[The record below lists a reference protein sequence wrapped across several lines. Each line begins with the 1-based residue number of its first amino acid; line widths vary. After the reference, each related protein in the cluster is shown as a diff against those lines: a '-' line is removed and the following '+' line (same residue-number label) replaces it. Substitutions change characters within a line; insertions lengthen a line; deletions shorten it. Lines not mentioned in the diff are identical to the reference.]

1 MSKSMAK
8 IISWFKAPELTNG
21 AKSAKLTTHVLV
33 GFALFTAGCS
43 GAQVSLENQFPTPLL
58 EPIPIKAGIVLN
70 EQLLSYNH
78 NEEIQGSGKFNIHI
92 GSAQRN
98 MFSRLG
104 DGLFSEYSVLGQL
117 AGNETVDAILLPEI
131 MQMQMALP
139 RQTRSEYFEVWM
151 RYRFH
156 FYDNEANLIGS
167 WDLPAYGKANQNDY
181 RGDEAGL
188 KAAALSACRDAMA
201 FFSLNFQSESVAARW
216 AAGEKGTPK
225 AAQET
230 SEDTTSEKT
239 LESAENSAA
248 EHEAADKIDALEEQK
263 TTEQA
268 QPVANETATESA
280 TESATE
286 NLTK

>member
-1 MSKSMAK
+1 MAK
-8 IISWFKAPELTNG
+8 FILWFDTPEPNQGGIG
-21 AKSAKLTTHVLV
+21 AILKFYAILAMVILTT
-33 GFALFTAGCS
+33 GCS
-43 GAQVSLENQFPTPLL
+43 GAQVSLESQFPTPLL
-58 EPIPIKAGIVLN
+58 EAIPIKAGIVIN
-70 EQLLSYNH
+70 EQLLNYNH
-78 NEEIQGSGKFNIHI
+78 NEEIKGSGKFNIHI

-98 MFSRLG
+98 MFNRLG
-104 DGLFSEYSVLGQL
+104 EGLFSEYSVLEQL
-117 AGNETVDAILLPEI
+117 TSNSDVDAILLPEI

-225 AAQET
+225 VTQET
-230 SEDTTSEKT
+230 SQETSQETAPEAIENTTAAEDRGAEKT
-239 LESAENSAA
+239 LAA
-248 EHEAADKIDALEEQK
+248 EEQETPEQTQPEATQ
-263 TTEQA
+263 
-268 QPVANETATESA
+268 
-280 TESATE
+280 
-286 NLTK
+286 NLTE

>member
-1 MSKSMAK
+1 MAK
-8 IISWFKAPELTNG
+8 IIPWLKTPELSQAGITTR
-21 AKSAKLTTHVLV
+21 LTAQVLL
-33 GFALFTAGCS
+33 GLALFTAGCG

-58 EPIPIKAGIVLN
+58 EPIPINAGIVLN
-70 EQLLSYNH
+70 KQLLSYNH
-78 NEEIQGSGKFNIHI
+78 YEEIQGSGKFNIDI

-104 DGLFSEYSVLGQL
+104 EGLFSEYSVLGQL
-117 AGNETVDAILLPEI
+117 AGNENVDAILLPEI
-131 MQMQMALP
+131 TQMQLALP

-181 RGDEAGL
+181 RGGEAGI

-230 SEDTTSEKT
+230 SAESTSENT
-239 LESAENSAA
+239 LEPAEHSAA
-248 EHEAADKIDALEEQK
+248 EHEAADKTVALAEHNS
-263 TTEQA
+263 TEQA
-268 QPVANETATESA
+268 QSVANGTVTESVTESA
-280 TESATE
+280 TEGLTE
-286 NLTK
+286 

>member
-1 MSKSMAK
+1 MSNSMAK
-8 IISWFKAPELTNG
+8 LIPWLKTLETSQSGMG
-21 AKSAKLTTHVLV
+21 AKLKTRLALAL
-33 GFALFTAGCS
+33 ALFTAGCS

-58 EPIPIKAGIVLN
+58 EPIPINAGIVLN
-70 EQLLSYNH
+70 EKLLGYNH

-104 DGLFSEYSVLGQL
+104 EGLFNNYTVLEQL
-117 AGNETVDAILLPEI
+117 AGNDNVDAILLPEI

-156 FYDNEANLIGS
+156 FYDNQANLLGS

-181 RGDEAGL
+181 RGDEAGI

-216 AAGEKGTPK
+216 AAGEKATPK
-225 AAQET
+225 VVQEL
-230 SEDTTSEKT
+230 S
-239 LESAENSAA
+239 LI
-248 EHEAADKIDALEEQK
+248 HI
-263 TTEQA
+263 
-268 QPVANETATESA
+268 
-280 TESATE
+280 
-286 NLTK
+286 

>member
-1 MSKSMAK
+1 MAK

-33 GFALFTAGCS
+33 GLALFTTGCS

-117 AGNETVDAILLPEI
+117 AASETVDAILLPEI

-216 AAGEKGTPK
+216 TAGEKGTPK

-230 SEDTTSEKT
+230 SAETTSEKT
-239 LESAENSAA
+239 LESAENSTA
-248 EHEAADKIDALEEQK
+248 EHEAAVKTDALEAQK

-268 QPVANETATESA
+268 QSV
-280 TESATE
+280 ATE
-286 NLTK
+286 NLTE

>member
-1 MSKSMAK
+1 MSKTMAT
-8 IISWFKAPELTNG
+8 IIPWLKTPAPSQAGISTRLTAQVLLG
-21 AKSAKLTTHVLV
+21 LT
-33 GFALFTAGCS
+33 LFTAGCG

-58 EPIPIKAGIVLN
+58 EPIPINAGIVLN

-78 NEEIQGSGKFNIHI
+78 NEEIQGSGKFNIDI

-104 DGLFSEYSVLGQL
+104 EGLFSEYRVLGQL

-216 AAGEKGTPK
+216 AAGEKGIPK
-225 AAQET
+225 AAQEN
-230 SEDTTSEKT
+230 SEETTSEKT
-239 LESAENSAA
+239 LASAETSAV
-248 EHEAADKIDALEEQK
+248 EHEAADKTDTLEEEK
-263 TTEQA
+263 TTEQPR
-268 QPVANETATESA
+268 PVANGTA

-286 NLTK
+286 NLTE

>member
-1 MSKSMAK
+1 MSNSMAK
-8 IISWFKAPELTNG
+8 LIPWLKTPETSQSG
-21 AKSAKLTTHVLV
+21 MSAKLKTRLALAL
-33 GFALFTAGCS
+33 ALFTAGCS

-58 EPIPIKAGIVLN
+58 EPIPINAGIVLN
-70 EQLLSYNH
+70 EKLLGYNH

-104 DGLFSEYSVLGQL
+104 EGLFNNYTVLEQL
-117 AGNETVDAILLPEI
+117 ASNDNVDAILLPEI

-156 FYDNEANLIGS
+156 FYDNQANLLGS

-181 RGDEAGL
+181 RGDEAGI

-225 AAQET
+225 VVQES
-230 SEDTTSEKT
+230 SEETTPEKVLEPAEKT
-239 LESAENSAA
+239 
-248 EHEAADKIDALEEQK
+248 ADQEQ
-263 TTEQA
+263 
-268 QPVANETATESA
+268 SA
-280 TESATE
+280 TIDVPTE
-286 NLTK
+286 

>member
-1 MSKSMAK
+1 MRNSMAK
-8 IISWFKAPELTNG
+8 YIPKFKILELSHG
-21 AKSAKLTTHVLV
+21 SMGTTLQLYVLLGLV
-33 GFALFTAGCS
+33 LLATGCG

-58 EPIPIKAGIVLN
+58 EPIPITAGIVLN
-70 EQLLSYNH
+70 ERLLGYQH
-78 NEEIQGSGKFNIHI
+78 NEEIQGSGKFNIDI

-104 DGLFSEYSVLGQL
+104 EGLFKEYSELGQL
-117 AGNETVDAILLPEI
+117 TDDKNVDAILLPEI
-131 MQMQMALP
+131 MQIQIAIP

-156 FYDNEANLIGS
+156 FYDNDANLLGS

-216 AAGEKGTPK
+216 AAGEKGTPEV
-225 AAQET
+225 AQET
-230 SEDTTSEKT
+230 SKKPTSEKAIEPAKNPDT
-239 LESAENSAA
+239 SQKQKAI
-248 EHEAADKIDALEEQK
+248 HQEQ
-263 TTEQA
+263 
-268 QPVANETATESA
+268 PTATEA
-280 TESATE
+280 PTE
-286 NLTK
+286 

>member
-1 MSKSMAK
+1 M
-8 IISWFKAPELTNG
+8 
-21 AKSAKLTTHVLV
+21 
-33 GFALFTAGCS
+33 
-43 GAQVSLENQFPTPLL
+43 
-58 EPIPIKAGIVLN
+58 
-70 EQLLSYNH
+70 
-78 NEEIQGSGKFNIHI
+78 
-92 GSAQRN
+92 
-98 MFSRLG
+98 
-104 DGLFSEYSVLGQL
+104 LGQL

-230 SEDTTSEKT
+230 SEETTSEKT

-248 EHEAADKIDALEEQK
+248 EHEAADKTDVLEEQK

-280 TESATE
+280 TE

>member
-1 MSKSMAK
+1 MAT
-8 IISWFKAPELTNG
+8 IIPWLKTPAPSQAGISTRLTAQVLLG
-21 AKSAKLTTHVLV
+21 LT
-33 GFALFTAGCS
+33 LFTAGCG

-58 EPIPIKAGIVLN
+58 EPIPINAGIVLN

-78 NEEIQGSGKFNIHI
+78 NEEIQGSGKFNIDI

-104 DGLFSEYSVLGQL
+104 EGLFSEYRVLGQL

-230 SEDTTSEKT
+230 SEETTSEKT

-248 EHEAADKIDALEEQK
+248 EHEAADKTDALEEQK

-280 TESATE
+280 TE